1 MKLGTFLAILMLAL
15 VCLGFLINDSF
26 HLHSELAL
34 ARQSVATLQQEKSQL
49 VQQIAQQANEIQ
61 ALNTQYRTLEDQ
73 NKVLSS
79 HNTELELQIQ
89 TLSTDFST
97 LQTENETLQKIS
109 TQLASDSNSSLV
121 KFVLVLASLTGL
133 QSGKTMLAVSIPPIF
148 LIGSGILAYGL
159 YSHSRKKTQSNTYM
173 IRVSKR
179 ELDAIVRHRRA
190 K

>member
-1 MKLGTFLAILMLAL
+1 MKLGTFLAILILAL
-15 VCLGFLINDSF
+15 VCLGFLINDSI
-26 HLHSELAL
+26 HLRSELAL
-34 ARQSVATLQQEKSQL
+34 ARQTEATLQKEKSQL
-49 VQQIAQQANEIQ
+49 VQQVAQQAKEIQ
-61 ALNTQYRTLEDQ
+61 AMKTQYRTLEDQ

-89 TLSTDFST
+89 SLSTNVGS

-133 QSGKTMLAVSIPPIF
+133 PSGKTMLAVSIPPIF

-159 YSHSRKKTQSNTYM
+159 HSHGRKKTQPNVYL

-179 ELDAIVRHRRA
+179 ELDAIVRNRRA